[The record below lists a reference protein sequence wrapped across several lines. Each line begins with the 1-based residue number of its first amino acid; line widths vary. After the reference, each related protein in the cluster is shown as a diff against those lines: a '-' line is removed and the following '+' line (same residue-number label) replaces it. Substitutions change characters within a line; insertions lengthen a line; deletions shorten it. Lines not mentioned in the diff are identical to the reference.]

1 MDLDV
6 FLQTSQAL
14 IEERLHVLVPPPSK
28 VLYSALFDA
37 ARYSLF
43 SGGKRLRPLLALA
56 SAHTFGAELEK
67 ALDPACALECIHTY
81 SLIHDDLPCMDNDDL
96 RRGKPTLHRVFPE
109 WHALLTG
116 DYLATFAFEILAA
129 CTTLTDGEKI
139 ELVHILSSRA
149 GARGMIGGQII
160 DLMSQGHLIDIYR
173 NNLKNQEFDK
183 KASQNPHLESATIVR
198 AQGAN
203 KDENFEK
210 KPTPSKID
218 SSGCFGIY
226 RNNLKN
232 QEFDKEASQ
241 NPHLESATIVRAQG
255 ANEDENF
262 EKKPTPSKTDSS
274 GCFGITLLQEMHANK
289 TAALISASLE
299 FGAIVAR
306 ASAQDRL
313 FIKKCGIQIGI
324 AFQIADDI
332 LDASPHD
339 GRKKTSDEIEQK
351 VTAVSLLGLEEANR
365 CKDALLTESLSDL
378 CSLSKPAPLLK
389 ALFHKLVHRSN

>member
-129 CTTLTDGEKI
+129 CTALTDGEKI

-160 DLMSQGHLIDIYR
+160 DLMSQGHLIDIM
-173 NNLKNQEFDK
+173 
-183 KASQNPHLESATIVR
+183 
-198 AQGAN
+198 
-203 KDENFEK
+203 
-210 KPTPSKID
+210 
-218 SSGCFGIY
+218 
-226 RNNLKN
+226 
-232 QEFDKEASQ
+232 
-241 NPHLESATIVRAQG
+241 
-255 ANEDENF
+255 
-262 EKKPTPSKTDSS
+262 
-274 GCFGITLLQEMHANK
+274 LLQEMHANK

-299 FGAIVAR
+299 FGAVVAH

-313 FIKKCGIQIGI
+313 LIKKCGMQIGI

-332 LDASPHD
+332 LDASPHE
-339 GRKKTSDEIEQK
+339 GHKETSDEIEQK
-351 VTAVSLLGLEEANR
+351 ATAVSLLGLEEANR
-365 CKDALLTESLSDL
+365 YKDALLTESLSDL